1 MHIRLAER
9 LRLEFS
15 SSDTK
20 IKMLTRAPDLEKSA
34 ISLPCFGDERQLP
47 KQNFLY
53 FLEKV
58 QERGK
63 EVTRFQ

>member
-1 MHIRLAER
+1 
-9 LRLEFS
+9 
-15 SSDTK
+15 
-20 IKMLTRAPDLEKSA
+20 MLTRAPDLEKSA